1 MIAHNSNSLCR
12 QAQIYYY
19 DFLQEESHRLIPVS
33 IINHIEQCQH
43 CQVKINKLKVVLSQA
58 EDNLKWEQRQAS
70 SAITTILKLHFEYVG
85 KPVTCEV
92 VKPFL
97 PSLLDPTLEIKIPTP
112 ITAHLINCRQC
123 CEDLE
128 TIRKLNI
135 NRKQMWRLGQLLA
148 DKSAEDPV
156 SCESAWSAIMR
167 IVAMD
172 WSGIAAE
179 VLKHFCTCP
188 VCRELIYKKR
198 QKVCESRLGYE
209 RSKEFS
215 CESVSPTDIFDYCF
229 PYGID
234 PNKDEYAK
242 FRPALI
248 SHVGQCPTCLAKMQK
263 LHKTIGAIIERSDSE
278 AVTVYQ
284 IDESTRVEE
293 LTESDDIYA
302 GFPVRVEV
310 IRRGDEVKVEKLAS
324 TIDFRTGLRQK
335 TRAMNVKLLVK
346 AGVAAAVILIA
357 VALLFSTPTAEA
369 VTIDKIYKA
378 LERVRNVY
386 IFKSVPDKAELVEQ
400 RWVSRTLNIY
410 LSKTGEQLVLW
421 DIPNGLRKSK
431 QLNAAVTD
439 TSQLTDDILADV
451 EKKISGSFGLMPFY
465 DISDVPENAKW
476 SCVTGDGPEVTDDI
490 EVYDLSW
497 DEKAYDGS
505 LVFFNWRVFVD
516 IGTNLPQRTELYQTL
531 TPDGEYTLKM
541 TMAVKYLSDS
551 EIQAVIEGSSF

>member
-1 MIAHNSNSLCR
+1 
-12 QAQIYYY
+12 
-19 DFLQEESHRLIPVS
+19 
-33 IINHIEQCQH
+33 
-43 CQVKINKLKVVLSQA
+43 
-58 EDNLKWEQRQAS
+58 
-70 SAITTILKLHFEYVG
+70 
-85 KPVTCEV
+85 
-92 VKPFL
+92 
-97 PSLLDPTLEIKIPTP
+97 
-112 ITAHLINCRQC
+112 
-123 CEDLE
+123 
-128 TIRKLNI
+128 
-135 NRKQMWRLGQLLA
+135 
-148 DKSAEDPV
+148 
-156 SCESAWSAIMR
+156 
-167 IVAMD
+167 
-172 WSGIAAE
+172 
-179 VLKHFCTCP
+179 
-188 VCRELIYKKR
+188 
-198 QKVCESRLGYE
+198 
-209 RSKEFS
+209 
-215 CESVSPTDIFDYCF
+215 
-229 PYGID
+229 
-234 PNKDEYAK
+234 
-242 FRPALI
+242 
-248 SHVGQCPTCLAKMQK
+248 
-263 LHKTIGAIIERSDSE
+263 
-278 AVTVYQ
+278 
-284 IDESTRVEE
+284 
-293 LTESDDIYA
+293 
-302 GFPVRVEV
+302 
-310 IRRGDEVKVEKLAS
+310 
-324 TIDFRTGLRQK
+324 
-335 TRAMNVKLLVK
+335 
-346 AGVAAAVILIA
+346 LIA